1 MAKKEQ
7 AAHAAGPQKTA
18 SIGGPGAGVNNA
30 ATTATKCVAEA
41 CSKKPQV
48 AGFCEEHFRWF
59 KEGILTKEGKKPVD
73 FDKKL
78 LNFMKKKKAA

>member
-7 AAHAAGPQKTA
+7 GQAAGQQQKAPT
-18 SIGGPGAGVNNA
+18 IGGPGAGANAA
-30 ATTATKCVAEA
+30 ATTATKCAAET
-41 CSKKPQV
+41 CTKKPQV

-78 LNFMKKKKAA
+78 LNFMKKKKVA

>member
-1 MAKKEQ
+1 MSKKEQ
-7 AAHAAGPQKTA
+7 ATNGQQKVA
-18 SIGGPGAGVNNA
+18 QIGGPGIGANQTSVN
-30 ATTATKCVAEA
+30 KCLAD
-41 CSKKPQV
+41 CGKKPQV

-59 KEGILTKEGKKPVD
+59 KEGMITKEGKKPVD

>member
-7 AAHAAGPQKTA
+7 AQGAPQHKPTA
-18 SIGGPGAGVNNA
+18 IGGPGAGPSAA
-30 ATTATKCVAEA
+30 ATTSTKCSAEA
-41 CSKKPQV
+41 CAKKPQV
-48 AGFCEEHFRWF
+48 AGFCDEHFRWF
-59 KEGILTKEGKKPVD
+59 KEGILTKDGKKPVD